1 MPLPYQ
7 RRLFHARRPDLLR
20 LSRIPGTLAI
30 STNASSHF
38 ILPTIPDR
46 KPFYKN
52 SRQQESKKT
61 IAIGLRASRGE
72 GREVFQGPGFVD
84 RGSWTRKNRI
94 KGPELLGQGKR
105 RGTISRKDAMT
116 SDLRPIQRY
125 RNESNVIYTVFLGC
139 HNVTVSTSIGRLR
152 LCLSV

>member
-1 MPLPYQ
+1 MPKSPFTRGNARQTYLSTNYVLYRLEARERLYLSIVPLPYQ

-46 KPFYKN
+46 KPFYIYKN

-61 IAIGLRASRGE
+61 IAIGLRGGRGDKSFKEARNRARGE
-72 GREVFQGPGFVD
+72 ELFQE
-84 RGSWTRKNRI
+84 RM
-94 KGPELLGQGKR
+94 L
-105 RGTISRKDAMT
+105 
-116 SDLRPIQRY
+116 
-125 RNESNVIYTVFLGC
+125 
-139 HNVTVSTSIGRLR
+139 
-152 LCLSV
+152 

>member
-1 MPLPYQ
+1 MPRSPFTRGNARQTYLSANYVLYRLEAREILYLFIVPLPYQ

-20 LSRIPGTLAI
+20 PSRIPGTLAI

-38 ILPTIPDR
+38 ILPTIPDI

-61 IAIGLRASRGE
+61 IAIGLGASRRGV
-72 GREVFQGPGFVD
+72 GEVFQGPGFVD

-94 KGPELLGQGKR
+94 KGMPDP
-105 RGTISRKDAMT
+105 S
-116 SDLRPIQRY
+116 Y
-125 RNESNVIYTVFLGC
+125 
-139 HNVTVSTSIGRLR
+139 
-152 LCLSV
+152 